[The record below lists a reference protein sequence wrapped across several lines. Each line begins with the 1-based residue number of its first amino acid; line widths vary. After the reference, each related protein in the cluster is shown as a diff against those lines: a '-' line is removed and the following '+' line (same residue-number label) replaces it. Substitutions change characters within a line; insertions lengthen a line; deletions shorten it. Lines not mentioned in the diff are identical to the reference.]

1 VGDLILK
8 HLMCEILMRGFHN
21 LSANVKMIKK
31 TLEDQVV
38 ESLEIKFFEP
48 FLNNYVDYVNLLNH
62 DNFSI
67 I

>member
-1 VGDLILK
+1 
-8 HLMCEILMRGFHN
+8 MCEILMRGFHN